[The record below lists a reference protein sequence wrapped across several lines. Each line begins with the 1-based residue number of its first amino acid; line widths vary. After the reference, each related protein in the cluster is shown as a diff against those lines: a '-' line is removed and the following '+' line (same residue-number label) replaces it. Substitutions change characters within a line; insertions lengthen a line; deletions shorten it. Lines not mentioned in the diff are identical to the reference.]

1 MGRNPVGMAAT
12 RKESRM
18 SMHHRYGTVAI
29 QTDVLDIVRGM
40 TACSSKVF
48 YGLLAWANLNAHN
61 SSSAEQ
67 REVTRHSESF
77 KIFREMV
84 P

>member
-1 MGRNPVGMAAT
+1 
-12 RKESRM
+12 M

-29 QTDVLDIVRGM
+29 QTDVFDIVRGT

-48 YGLLAWANLNAHN
+48 YGLLAWRTSTHTILQVQSNGK
-61 SSSAEQ
+61 
-67 REVTRHSESF
+67 VTRHSESF